1 MADMAGEFMADMAA
15 ANPEMA
21 GMMAAGMTQM
31 MGNQGAGF
39 MAEMSDFMGA
49 DMAQQLQADMQA
61 GMADMASMMQA
72 QMQAGDMFM
81 GPMMTGDMM
90 GPADF
95 GGMMDMDMGM
105 LPGMDMGMGM
115 DPMAGM
121 MGMMGPDPMMMGMGP
136 MKIGGKMI
144 VKQKIKNGTK
154 GVRTNIRLS
163 VPNERRACAHLF
175 FTKEKFFTK
184 NLKSI
189 SKDFDYILFDCPPAL
204 NLLTIN
210 AIEYSKKVLVPVQCE
225 YYALEGLVTL
235 KNTIEQ
241 LNAALD
247 LKIKI
252 VAILRTM
259 ADGRNRLTRE
269 VSDQLEKH
277 FKQTVLN
284 TIIPRNVR
292 LAEAPSY
299 GQSIVDY
306 DIKSIGAEAFLSL
319 AGEFIRKFENG
330 KKNISK

>member
-1 MADMAGEFMADMAA
+1 MTVKIAITNQKGGVGKTTTAVNLAA
-15 ANPEMA
+15 TLAKTKRKVLLIDIDPQANA
-21 GMMAAGMTQM
+21 TSAAGITKNTKDSLYEYFEKQ
-31 MGNQGAGF
+31 NKLENYILDAAG
-39 MAEMSDFMGA
+39 GYKII
-49 DMAQQLQADMQA
+49 
-61 GMADMASMMQA
+61 
-72 QMQAGDMFM
+72 
-81 GPMMTGDMM
+81 
-90 GPADF
+90 PANTN
-95 GGMMDMDMGM
+95 
-105 LPGMDMGMGM
+105 LV
-115 DPMAGM
+115 ATE
-121 MGMMGPDPMMMGMGP
+121 
-136 MKIGGKMI
+136 KIIEK
-144 VKQKIKNGTK
+144 TTS
-154 GVRTNIRLS
+154 R
-163 VPNERRACAHLF
+163 
-175 FTKEKFFTK
+175 EKFFTK
-184 NLKSI
+184 NLKNI

-210 AIEYSKKVLVPVQCE
+210 AMEFSKKVLVPVQCE

-241 LNAALD
+241 LNSALD

-259 ADGRNRLTRE
+259 ADGRI
-269 VSDQLEKH
+269 
-277 FKQTVLN
+277 N